1 MNYNVYLIC
10 ILFRLGRK
18 WIDGWIDF
26 QFQTFGSASPHEI
39 WFRDAVLPLTSQSLR
54 PLLTGDLCSLFCKIS
69 SDQLSAE
76 RFRGLSLQ
84 ATLAA
89 G

>member
-10 ILFRLGRK
+10 ILFGLGRK
-18 WIDGWIDF
+18 LIDG
-26 QFQTFGSASPHEI
+26 